1 VTAASAVADG
11 DVASSAACHGVQQ
24 ASEALH
30 ADASI
35 QDGFEHGE
43 ELVPAMRTELE
54 STFKAPT
61 VPGLS
66 YLVTDAGQQDLGN
79 TAAVSVGST

>member
-1 VTAASAVADG
+1 
-11 DVASSAACHGVQQ
+11 
-24 ASEALH
+24 
-30 ADASI
+30 
-35 QDGFEHGE
+35 
-43 ELVPAMRTELE
+43 LVPAMRTELE